1 MDNSPFAV
9 EIITDK
15 TILDIITERTDD
27 PDQEEAFFVADLS
40 QIIYRFKFWQAKMDG
55 IRLLFPLR
63 YNNDPKVIITLSA
76 LGVNFSCASKTEI
89 ENVLRAGIDP
99 SRICY
104 SNQCKSPMSLSFAA
118 ECGVKWLFFDNKCEL
133 QKIKDIHPSAELILP
148 IDISYSPGPKN
159 AIKSGYVHLD
169 EVSSLLQEARDLQL
183 QVVGVSFYI
192 ENIEEVEEFT
202 NAILTASRV
211 FRIGESLG
219 FHFSILDLGT
229 GFPSKTE
236 TLEVNFNQISSIVKD
251 VLHHHFHPS
260 NEVQIV
266 ANPGRF
272 LVSSSFVLCANIIA
286 KREMETATENGEKT
300 KVCHYYINDGV
311 FGSFSD
317 VIYYK
322 TTYHPIAIKRNQS
335 NTVHRSVV
343 WGPTCDSTDRIVE
356 CSLPNL
362 SVGDW
367 LMFRDMGAYSFT
379 RNTSFNG
386 FNTPKVKY
394 ILPAQ
399 ATKYLQNLPNWSEIW
414 RRLNISS

>member
-1 MDNSPFAV
+1 METSACAV

-15 TILDIITERTDD
+15 TILDIITDITDD
-27 PDQEEAFFVADLS
+27 PEQEEAFFVADLS
-40 QIIYRFKFWQAKMDG
+40 QIIHRFKFWQTKMDG

-63 YNNDPKVIITLSA
+63 YNNDPKVIVTLGA
-76 LGVNFSCASKTEI
+76 LGVNFSCASKMEI
-89 ENVLRAGIDP
+89 ENVSRAGIDP
-99 SRICY
+99 SRIFYC
-104 SNQCKSPMSLSFAA
+104 NRCKSPKSLTFAA
-118 ECGVKWLFFDNKCEL
+118 ECGVKWLFFDNKYEL
-133 QKIKDIHPSAELILP
+133 QKIKRIHPAAELILP
-148 IDISYSPGPKN
+148 IDIYSSGPKI
-159 AIKSGYVHLD
+159 AIKSGHVGLD
-169 EVSSLLQEARDLQL
+169 QVSSLLQEAKDLQL

-202 NAILTASRV
+202 NAILILNRV
-211 FRIGESLG
+211 FSTGKNLG
-219 FHFSILDLGT
+219 FNFYLLHLDT
-229 GFPSKTE
+229 EFPSKIKN
-236 TLEVNFNQISSIVKD
+236 LEIKFNEISSIIGD
-251 VLHHHFHPS
+251 VLDHHFLPS

-286 KREMETATENGEKT
+286 KREMETATENGKMLKEY
-300 KVCHYYINDGV
+300 HYYVSDGI

-317 VIYYK
+317 VIYYYE
-322 TTYHPIAIKRNQS
+322 TTYYPIAIKRNHS

-343 WGPTCDSTDRIVE
+343 WGPTCCSKDKIVE

-394 ILPAQ
+394 ILPFQ
-399 ATKYLQNLPNWSEIW
+399 ALKYLQNLPNWSEIR
-414 RRLNISS
+414 RRLNISL